1 MPDDKVA
8 EDHEVIENAEEQT
21 LSEMLRVVR
30 EIPEVATAN
39 SVVGP
44 AQEKNGHVAIPLASV
59 SAVYG
64 LGVGVG
70 RQPGGDAEAEG
81 ASGSGGGGGGRA
93 SSRPVAVLEMTEA
106 GIKVHQVV
114 DSTRIT
120 VASLALAGWCVF
132 WITRTVRAFRRR

>member
-1 MPDDKVA
+1 MPDQD
-8 EDHEVIENAEEQT
+8 VIEKTEEKT
-21 LSEMLRVVR
+21 LAEMLSVVR

-44 AQEKNGHVAIPLASV
+44 PQEKNGQVAIPLASV
-59 SAVYG
+59 SAAYG

-70 RQPGGDAEAEG
+70 RQPGSGPEGEA
-81 ASGSGGGGGGRA
+81 ASGGGGGGGGRA
-93 SSRPVAVLEMTEA
+93 SSRPVAVLEMTES